1 MFKLRKLLMI
11 EQLITKGVDEDSRKI
26 GAYYVLGALTIVN
39 VDAAASLPWL
49 YETFNLQAINE
60 NN

>member
-1 MFKLRKLLMI
+1 MI
-11 EQLITKGVDEDSRKI
+11 EQLITKGYEDSRKI

-49 YETFNLQAINE
+49 YETFNLQVNNE
-60 NN
+60 NNIK

>member
-1 MFKLRKLLMI
+1 MI

-39 VDAAASLPWL
+39 VDAAASLL
-49 YETFNLQAINE
+49 GYMKHLIYK
-60 NN
+60 